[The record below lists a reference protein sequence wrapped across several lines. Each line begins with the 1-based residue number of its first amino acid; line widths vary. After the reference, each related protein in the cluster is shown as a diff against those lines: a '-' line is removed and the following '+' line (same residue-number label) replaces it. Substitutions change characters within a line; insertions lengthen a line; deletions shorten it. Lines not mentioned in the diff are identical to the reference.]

1 MELKLKI
8 DTELCTACKLCQQVC
23 IRDNILVEDFAVEL
37 GSGTCFECGHC
48 VAICKTG
55 AIALKSY
62 EGFEDRIHEY
72 NPRESV
78 LNYDDL
84 LEFLKRR
91 RSIRWF
97 KNKRIEKDTFDK
109 LFEGAY
115 YSPSAQNEQDV
126 EFVVLDEKL
135 DEFMELVYDIIKVDE
150 DKFFRIKEFGE
161 YLNDNSSKEFHP
173 LLWGGKQLI
182 LTFSTDKTSA
192 VIANTRIELLAYSL
206 GLGGFYSLFILKA
219 DEINH
224 ENLMEF
230 FPDIDK
236 NKHMYSA
243 FIIGYPKLK
252 FRRTI
257 PHRDI
262 NVNYL

>member
-1 MELKLKI
+1 MESKLKI
-8 DTELCTACKLCQQVC
+8 NEELCTACKLCQQVC
-23 IRDNILVEDFAVEL
+23 IRDNIIVDEFAYEI
-37 GSGTCFECGHC
+37 GGRCFECGHC
-48 VAICKTG
+48 MAICKAG
-55 AIALKSY
+55 AITLKSY
-62 EGFEDRIHEY
+62 EGREDRIMEY
-72 NPRESV
+72 DSREIPV
-78 LNYDDL
+78 GYDDL
-84 LEFLKRR
+84 LNLLKQR

-97 KNKRIEKDTFDK
+97 KNKKVDEATFNK

-135 DEFMELVYDIIKVDE
+135 DEFMNLVYDIIKVDE
-150 DKFFRIKEFGE
+150 DKFFRIKEFGD
-161 YLNDNSSKEFHP
+161 YLKDSSIKEFHP

-192 VIANTRIELLAYSL
+192 VIANTRMELLAYSL

-224 ENLMEF
+224 EKLMEF
-230 FPDIDK
+230 FPEVDSS
-236 NKHMYSA
+236 KHMYSS
-243 FIIGYPKLK
+243 FIIGYPKFR

-257 PHRDI
+257 PHKDI
-262 NVNYL
+262 NINYM